1 MPRDCHVLL
10 WLFPDVLLK
19 PPCVGRGFVGPSAWM
34 CVQGCMAADRLNQV
48 REEMTGPQP
57 VPEACLWDTWLCTPR
72 THTLLEAFPSS
83 STLLSKYRSSNLL
96 GQALFPR
103 KVVILGPQLCTR
115 ASTRVEAPLEG
126 PLSHSRVATP
136 PTASQA
142 QPTSPF

>member
-1 MPRDCHVLL
+1 MPWDCHVLL

-19 PPCVGRGFVGPSAWM
+19 PPCVGRGFVGLSTWM

-57 VPEACLWDTWLCTPR
+57 IPEACLWDTWLCTPPH
-72 THTLLEAFPSS
+72 THTFRS
-83 STLLSKYRSSNLL
+83 LSLFLHSLVQVPESNLL

-115 ASTRVEAPLEG
+115 ASHTG
-126 PLSHSRVATP
+126 
-136 PTASQA
+136 
-142 QPTSPF
+142 